1 MWKFITRHPFLC
13 GALLFFFLVAVG
25 LGVGLTLTG
34 IFAPFGFGFLGLAGA
49 GLLLFGITFIP
60 PALVLAIPLRSAW
73 VSDQIG
79 ERAKEATVAKQQG
92 KIPNQQ
98 QDSPTETA
106 DLGSQENDQIASTSS
121 SSSTP
126 STASSSSAST
136 GVTEEEA
143 RLLADEI
150 MIEVIKRKVPG
161 YTYFQ
166 PVEADDK
173 CSLIPVKV
181 DGSGYKLVLEPEIEA
196 DNKFSNT
203 IDEDTLDYDISKE
216 FGEAGMSYCPQGIKN
231 LVHSINS
238 IFQTEDLAAKTAT
251 VVVTTKQLDN
261 NFYTY
266 AYSVEISPTQV
277 KRILDALPPPK
288 PQPVSTAAPTPT
300 SSSSSTSSVS
310 TGGGATTV
318 APSGAGVGTGFSS
331 SPLAPP
337 PKGSTTVTTPPVP
350 LTEQQLEEVK
360 AEVLKVGTN
369 NEAVLKTWL
378 GDNPETKFKVFSSGE
393 MSLRIVSDV
402 IYTFDNEPSFLGV
415 KAKFETMDEGKNRTL
430 PWQMKFIANL
440 NRKYEDAAEKSTV
453 MEDPDYD
460 AHNYSYGFKISAD
473 KVRAIWESL
482 KLEKEAA
489 AAQPSTPSSST
500 QTPST

>member
-106 DLGSQENDQIASTSS
+106 DLGSQENDQITSTTTTTSTSS

-143 RLLADEI
+143 RLLADKI
-150 MIEVIKRKVPG
+150 MIEVISRKVPG

-203 IDEDTLDYDISKE
+203 IDYDISKE
-216 FGEAGMSYCPQGIKN
+216 FGEAGMYYCPQGIK
-231 LVHSINS
+231 I
-238 IFQTEDLAAKTAT
+238 
-251 VVVTTKQLDN
+251 
-261 NFYTY
+261 
-266 AYSVEISPTQV
+266 
-277 KRILDALPPPK
+277 
-288 PQPVSTAAPTPT
+288 
-300 SSSSSTSSVS
+300 
-310 TGGGATTV
+310 
-318 APSGAGVGTGFSS
+318 
-331 SPLAPP
+331 
-337 PKGSTTVTTPPVP
+337 
-350 LTEQQLEEVK
+350 
-360 AEVLKVGTN
+360 
-369 NEAVLKTWL
+369 
-378 GDNPETKFKVFSSGE
+378 
-393 MSLRIVSDV
+393 
-402 IYTFDNEPSFLGV
+402 
-415 KAKFETMDEGKNRTL
+415 
-430 PWQMKFIANL
+430 
-440 NRKYEDAAEKSTV
+440 
-453 MEDPDYD
+453 
-460 AHNYSYGFKISAD
+460 
-473 KVRAIWESL
+473 
-482 KLEKEAA
+482 
-489 AAQPSTPSSST
+489 
-500 QTPST
+500 